1 MQRLREYSMSQEKQ
15 VQNKTILIW
24 FTEVNEDNFVA

>member
-24 FTEVNEDNFVA
+24 FTEVNGGNFVA